1 MKGLEVLLTEQEVRK
16 ELLYRLV
23 NPDLRKLSDLYKQHG
38 HELRIVGGAVR
49 DILMNK
55 KPKDIDLASDALP
68 DESLGM
74 LQNAGIHT
82 IETGLQH
89 GTITAHIDGED
100 YEITTLRV
108 DVETDGRHAE
118 VEFTNDWRLDA
129 ERRDLTFNAMSLD
142 FDGNLYDYFGGYEDL
157 QNGVARFVGDA
168 SDRME
173 EDYLRILRY
182 FRFQGRMAVPD
193 FDTKTL
199 QAIKKNAPGLKNI
212 SGERIWMEM
221 SKILAG
227 KYAYG
232 IVNAME
238 ETGVLENIGLER
250 TDFLGLGNVVGVTN
264 DPVLRL
270 TAMIEDEN
278 MLNTLYGYWKFPKNQ
293 KLLMEF
299 ILSNRDTEV
308 NLSSAKKIHA
318 QFGVQKHFIA
328 KLLEYQGQQEAL
340 REFLRWQLPKFP
352 VNGDDLITMGMKP
365 GEEIGLTLSQLKKEW
380 AESDYTLTKD
390 QLLKT
395 L

>member
-23 NPDLRKLSDLYKQHG
+23 NPDLRKLSDLYKQHS

-68 DESLGM
+68 DESLEM
-74 LQNAGIHT
+74 LQNAGIRT

-157 QNGVARFVGDA
+157 QSGVARFVGDA
-168 SDRME
+168 SERIQ

-199 QAIKKNAPGLKNI
+199 QSIKKNAPGLKNI

-221 SKILAG
+221 SKILGG
-227 KYAYG
+227 KYVVG
-232 IVNAME
+232 ILDAME
-238 ETGVLENIGLER
+238 ETGVLDNIGLER
-250 TDFLGLGNVVGVTN
+250 HDFTELTTVVGNTS
-264 DPVLRL
+264 DAILRL
-270 TAMIEDEN
+270 TALVEDEN
-278 MLNTLYGYWKFPKNQ
+278 MLNTLYGYWKFPKSQ

-299 ILSNRDTEV
+299 LLANRDTTLE
-308 NLSSAKKIHA
+308 LSFAKKLHA
-318 QFGVQKHFIA
+318 QFDIQKNFVA
-328 KLLEYQGQQEAL
+328 KLLEYQGQHDAL
-340 REFLRWQLPKFP
+340 SELLRWKLPKFP
-352 VNGDDLITMGMKP
+352 VNGNDLIQMGMRP
-365 GEEIGLTLSQLKKEW
+365 GEEIGLTISQLKKEW
-380 AESDYTLTKD
+380 AESDYMLTKD
-390 QLLKT
+390 ELLAKI
-395 L
+395 